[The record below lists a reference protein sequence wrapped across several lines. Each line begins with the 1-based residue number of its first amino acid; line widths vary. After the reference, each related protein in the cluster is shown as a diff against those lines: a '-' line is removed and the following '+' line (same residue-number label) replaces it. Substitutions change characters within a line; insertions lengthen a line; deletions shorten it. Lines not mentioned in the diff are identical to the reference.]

1 MSWLRLTATAGV
13 TAHFPRRDSM
23 TAAAAP
29 GWPSMREYAAR
40 IARRLN
46 QNVPASRPIGMA
58 MSTAVN
64 QLMKIETGTAITMIV
79 ASTMPRTSA
88 HKNL

>member
-1 MSWLRLTATAGV
+1 
-13 TAHFPRRDSM
+13 
-23 TAAAAP
+23 
-29 GWPSMREYAAR
+29 
-40 IARRLN
+40 
-46 QNVPASRPIGMA
+46 